1 MIDRMQLIK
10 EELLREYIRK
20 QLSRQDR
27 LTESNE
33 TKLRQFIRGM
43 LDEGVD
49 VEPTENTGI
58 NVLEGLLNTIVPSFK
73 QKYKML
79 TTDPS
84 QRISFIKHL
93 LSFVE
98 DSLKPDQINDEAA
111 IAAEKEEK
119 IEEEIKIN
127 VDQEEDNLDDQALF
141 PDIDN
146 KETDADKGDDELF
159 VSLEGEDKTGRDM
172 AIESF
177 KQMNKQITKAYSGLE
192 GKDASLFKKYLI
204 KNLDLHRMQ
213 AEKELPEP
221 DDTLANIPVEKL

>member
-10 EELLREYIRK
+10 EEILRDYIRK
-20 QLSRQDR
+20 QLARQDK
-27 LTESNE
+27 LVENKE
-33 TKLRQFIRGM
+33 EKLRQFIRGM
-43 LDEGVD
+43 LGEGID
-49 VEPTENTGI
+49 TEPTESTGI
-58 NVLEGLLNTIVPSFK
+58 NVLEGLLNNIVPSFK

-79 TTDPS
+79 TTTPA

-93 LSFVE
+93 LSFVD

-111 IAAEKEEK
+111 EEAAKEELA
-119 IEEEIKIN
+119 EEVKIN
-127 VDQEEDNLDDQALF
+127 VGEEGDMNLDDQALF
-141 PDIDN
+141 PDIDKEETK
-146 KETDADKGDDELF
+146 KETGDDELF

-177 KQMNKQITKAYSGLE
+177 KQMNNQITKAYSGLQ

-221 DDTLANIPVEKL
+221 DDALATIPVDKL